1 MTALIF
7 SVKKAPCGVT
17 WSFTKLSY
25 FSLLQYQQERPC
37 VRD

>member
-1 MTALIF
+1 MDRLDF
-7 SVKKAPCGVT
+7 FCKKAPCGVT